1 MSDRLPAFGLPRCSS
16 KVWRPAS
23 RLLAASDA
31 STPVEFSEERGPQFD
46 ELAARVIQHRENSLA
61 VIGRECNEVPGECDS
76 VQQDASSVIGTVARE
91 HRREFECVPARN
103 AGAGDNRHGREI
115 LRDCRVHT
123 WSMAN
128 PTPPGAEGETFY
140 GQPMIGRPVGQVLG
154 VL

>member
-16 KVWRPAS
+16 KVWRPAL

-61 VIGRECNEVPGECDS
+61 VIGRECNELPGECDS

-91 HRREFECVPARN
+91 HRREFECVPAGN

-115 LRDCRVHT
+115 LRDRQGPHRG
-123 WSMAN
+123 MAN
-128 PTPPGAEGETFY
+128 PTPGAEGETFY
-140 GQPMIGRPVGQVLG
+140 GQPIIGRPVGQVFG
-154 VL
+154 VR

>member
-23 RLLAASDA
+23 RLLAAGDA

-61 VIGRECNEVPGECDS
+61 VIGRECNELPGECDS

-91 HRREFECVPARN
+91 HRREFECVPAGN

-115 LRDCRVHT
+115 LRDRRVYT
-123 WSMAN
+123 GAWQ
-128 PTPPGAEGETFY
+128 TQPGAEGETFY
-140 GQPMIGRPVGQVLG
+140 GQPIIGRPVGQVFG
-154 VL
+154 VR